1 MNWKHHRRGGFL
13 LAFLVLFSGQV
24 FAQAPSAETLVERLE
39 DKYEATALR
48 AEFTQTMSSA
58 YSDLN
63 ESFSG
68 TLLLQGPRYRVET
81 RRQTLVTDGSVTW
94 IYNADD
100 NQVLINQNDPSEEGF
115 AIDRLFSDYSER
127 FTVGAVQRESID
139 GRAHYVL
146 DLKPRDPASFFE
158 RVTVWMR
165 TDDSVI
171 SRIRVIDQ
179 NETTMLFDLKNVT
192 FDPDLDVSAFQF
204 DPPAGAEVIDLRS

>member
-1 MNWKHHRRGGFL
+1 MNWKLNVRGAFL
-13 LAFLVLFSGQV
+13 LAVFVLFSGQA
-24 FAQAPSAETLVERLE
+24 FGQSPDASALVKRLE
-39 DKYEATALR
+39 EKYEGATLR

-81 RRQTLVTDGSVTW
+81 RRQTLVTDGDVTW

-127 FTVGAVQRESID
+127 FTVGAVQTEAIA
-139 GRAHYVL
+139 GRQHYVL

-165 TDDSVI
+165 SDDSVI
-171 SRIRVIDQ
+171 SRIRVVDQ

-192 FDPDLDVSAFQF
+192 FEPDLEDSAFRF
-204 DPPAGAEVIDLRS
+204 DPPSGAEVIDLRS